1 MNNNGKDVEE
11 TLRFSERL
19 KLSDKVEDFITK
31 NMIDPHVFGVIS
43 ALSILGLLDVDACHK
58 FLNLDGS
65 ILRGIF
71 TDEDGVD
78 SI

>member
-1 MNNNGKDVEE
+1 MNNNEKDVQE

-19 KLSDKVEDFITK
+19 ELSNKVEDFITK

-43 ALSILGLLDVDACHK
+43 ALSILKLLDLDACHK
-58 FLNLDGS
+58 FLKVDGL

>member
-1 MNNNGKDVEE
+1 MNNNGKDVQE

-19 KLSDKVEDFITK
+19 ELSNRVEDFITK

-43 ALSILGLLDVDACHK
+43 ALSVLKLLDVDACHK
-58 FLNLDGS
+58 FLKAEGS

-71 TDEDGVD
+71 TDEDGVE
-78 SI
+78 

>member
-1 MNNNGKDVEE
+1 MNDNEKDVKE

-19 KLSDKVEDFITK
+19 ELSNKVEDFITK
-31 NMIDPHVFGVIS
+31 NMINPNIFGVVS
-43 ALSILGLLDVDACHK
+43 ALSVLQLLDVDACHK
-58 FLNLDGS
+58 FLKTDRL